1 MTNCVSKSK
10 FKEEVFS
17 YVFLILGSAL
27 FAVGDVMF
35 VNPYLMAPGGT
46 YGISNVLNTVWP
58 WKISLYAICM
68 DVPLLLIGTW
78 ILGPKFGFKT
88 ILSTALIF
96 GATFVLET
104 LWGYNPVIFDGKIVD
119 APIEGISM
127 VQIPHEGGWFIPDY
141 FLNTVVAGLIYG
153 VAIGMIFRSG
163 ATSGGSDI
171 ISMILHKYTKI
182 SLGTLVM
189 IVDGIITLSTLVAFG
204 DIRLPIYSVIIIFIE
219 GKVIDL
225 VVDGMKS
232 YKTMFIVTEELEAVR
247 DYILNDLERGATA
260 IKSNGLYSGEEKDT
274 TIHYGAIPVRL
285 PEDPA
290 FPGMHEKDLRLV
302 VVRGFGQCAMLI
314 LTTLQGDGSKEDVWR
329 VVQGY
334 LTRWRVEETIRFVKQ
349 SYRVEDMRSLT
360 LTRLRN
366 LAALVLAVAYFVMV
380 WIGKSERREVLRTH
394 IVEAARRIYGAPE
407 FFYYALA
414 DGIQK
419 LFTRFGKWN
428 AKLDLKKVLAKPSP
442 QLEFAFVDGGG

>member
-1 MTNCVSKSK
+1 MTNIDKKSK
-10 FKEEVFS
+10 FKQEFLA
-17 YVFLILGSAL
+17 YFLLILGSAL

-46 YGISNVLNTVWP
+46 YGLSNVFNTLWP

-96 GATFVLET
+96 LFTIILEST
-104 LWGYNPVIFDGKIVD
+104 WGYKPVIYDYSI
-119 APIEGISM
+119 GILDQGTASS
-127 VQIPHEGGWFIPDY
+127 VKFAVGENLFQYFVPDY

-189 IVDGIITLSTLVAFG
+189 IVDGIITLSTLIAFG
-204 DIRLPIYSVIIIFIE
+204 DIRLPIYSIIIIFIE

-232 YKTMFIVTEELEAVR
+232 YKTMFIITDEVESVR
-247 DYILNDLERGATA
+247 SYILNDLQRGGTLLVGTGLYQGNERKMIYVTLDRADMVKL
-260 IKSNGLYSGEEKDT
+260 KSNLHR
-274 TIHYGAIPVRL
+274 I
-285 PEDPA
+285 DPKA
-290 FPGMHEKDLRLV
+290 FVNIMESSEIL
-302 VVRGFGQCAMLI
+302 GFGFKALP
-314 LTTLQGDGSKEDVWR
+314 KE
-329 VVQGY
+329 
-334 LTRWRVEETIRFVKQ
+334 
-349 SYRVEDMRSLT
+349 
-360 LTRLRN
+360 
-366 LAALVLAVAYFVMV
+366 
-380 WIGKSERREVLRTH
+380 
-394 IVEAARRIYGAPE
+394 
-407 FFYYALA
+407 
-414 DGIQK
+414 
-419 LFTRFGKWN
+419 
-428 AKLDLKKVLAKPSP
+428 
-442 QLEFAFVDGGG
+442 